1 MKIYRLSNSIKWTC
15 YALFLLSLGGIVG
28 QTPVQK
34 YGQLK
39 VQGNKIVDQNNAAA
53 QLRGMSLFWSQWI
66 GKYYTYNTVK
76 WLRDDWCTSVVRAA
90 MAVDNEGYVDNPEV
104 EKAKVFTVIDAAIDL
119 GIYVI
124 VDFHVHEAN
133 LYKNE
138 AKTFF
143 TEVAQKYG
151 HQPNIIYE
159 IWNEPL
165 DVSWADVIKPYHN
178 ELVATIRQYDADN
191 IIVCGT
197 RSWSQRVDEAAN
209 NPVAGTNIAY
219 TLHYYAD
226 THGQSYRD
234 MCSAALSKNAAVFV
248 TEYGTCRA
256 DGAGN
261 VNASASNA
269 WWSYLDQNKIS
280 YCNWSIADKVEA
292 ASALQPN
299 ASINGNWTT
308 SDLTTSGTLVRN
320 YYKSK
325 CDFTP
330 PKNITT
336 QLLLPTNNSSY
347 TLGATV
353 TASATAKTS
362 QGTITKVEF
371 YLDDVLV
378 GTLTQEPYT
387 LALTSVGIGKHSL
400 FAKVYNSLNENTTTA
415 AVSIEV
421 ETPVFKTTTAPLID
435 GVADGVWA
443 NDNVPKIAINRGV
456 TGMIL
461 SPSDLS
467 GNFKA
472 LWDAS
477 YLYVLG
483 TIVDE
488 KKVNESA
495 EVYNDD
501 GLEVFVDINN
511 DKATSYGAND
521 VQYTFGWNDGT
532 LIASNPSGRATTGIS
547 YAMVESSNGYIF
559 EARIPWTTL
568 KGTPAVGQKVGFDL
582 HINDDDDGDER
593 DAKLAWTSTS
603 DDTWQNPSLLGTIVL
618 QDVVPCP
625 LPTGTGTIAGPS
637 AVCLG
642 AEASY
647 TLSGV
652 TGATAY
658 AWTLPTGMS
667 IKSGGNTTA
676 AVIIAGGTDGNKNI
690 VVTPSNVCGNGT
702 VVSIPVTV
710 NPLPSFIITTPAT
723 TLCDGQELLLTAPV
737 GADFA
742 YVWKRNDVVVGTAP
756 SYKAK
761 EGGSYTL
768 EITDTKTSCKAT
780 STSVSLQ
787 LVSVPTVSI
796 TSPTQSIYGGPATF
810 ALEASVLGTNISKVA
825 FYRDNTLLVEDL
837 QAPYSTSIQA
847 LPTGEYNFRAIAFNT
862 SNCSDTAEVSVKAAN
877 MTDLQENN
885 LEATM
890 ALFPNPFDDHC
901 TLSIT
906 GAFEYKILT
915 LDGKIK
921 QQGEAQ
927 GQVSLGAELSKG
939 LYILEIQQGI
949 HSKHVKLEKY

>member
-1 MKIYRLSNSIKWTC
+1 MKIYGLSSSVKWAC
-15 YALFLLSLGGIVG
+15 CIVFFGVLGTLKA

-39 VQGNKIVDQNNAAA
+39 VQGNKIVDQNNSAA

-76 WLRDDWCTSVVRAA
+76 WLRDDWCTSVIRAA
-90 MAVDNEGYVDNPEV
+90 MAVDNDGYATDPET
-104 EKAKVFTVIDAAIDL
+104 EKEKVFTVIDAAIDL

-133 LYKNE
+133 LYKTE

-143 TEVAQKYG
+143 TEVAKKYG
-151 HQPNIIYE
+151 NHPNIIYE

-165 DVSWADVIKPYHN
+165 DVSWSGVIKPYHN
-178 ELVATIRQYDADN
+178 ELVATIRQHDPDN

-197 RSWSQRVDEAAN
+197 RLWSQRVDEAAN
-209 NPVAGTNIAY
+209 DPVAGTNIAY

-226 THGQSYRD
+226 THGQSLRD
-234 MCSAALSKNAAVFV
+234 FCSSALSKNAAVFV

-299 ASINGNWTT
+299 ASVNGNWTA

-320 YYKSK
+320 HYKSK

-336 QLLLPTNNSSY
+336 QLLLPTNNTTY
-347 TLGATV
+347 TLGASV
-353 TASATAKTS
+353 TASASAKTS

-387 LALTSVGIGKHSL
+387 LTLPSVGIGKHSL
-400 FAKVYNSLNENTTTA
+400 FAKAYNSVNENATTS

-421 ETPVFKTTTAPLID
+421 ETPLFKTATAPVID
-435 GVADGVWA
+435 GVIDAVWA

-461 SPSDLS
+461 STNDLS

-477 YLYVLG
+477 YLYILG
-483 TIVDE
+483 NIVDE
-488 KKVNESA
+488 EKINESA

-501 GLEVFVDINN
+501 GLEIFIDINN

-521 VQYTFGWNDGT
+521 VQYTFGWNDGV
-532 LIASNPSGRATTGIS
+532 LIASNPSGRATTGINYS
-547 YAMVESSNGYIF
+547 MVESTNGYTF

-568 KGTPAVGQKVGFDL
+568 KGSPVVGQKVGFDL
-582 HINDDDDGDER
+582 HINDDDDGGER

-603 DDTWQNPSLLGTIVL
+603 DDTWQDPSLLGTVVL
-618 QDVVPCP
+618 QDLVPCT
-625 LPTGTGTIAGPS
+625 LPTGTGSITGAGTI
-637 AVCLG
+637 CLG
-642 AEASY
+642 AEVPY
-647 TLSGV
+647 KITGI
-652 TGATAY
+652 TGATGY
-658 AWTLPTGMS
+658 SWTLPEGMS
-667 IKSGGNTTA
+667 IKSGANTSDVVILTERNVGNKTISVVPTNACGNGA
-676 AVIIAGGTDGNKNI
+676 AVNIPLVVNSLPSTVVDIPTSTLCEGQQLLLTALSGNDLAYVWKK
-690 VVTPSNVCGNGT
+690 NGT
-702 VVSIPVTV
+702 VV
-710 NPLPSFIITTPAT
+710 
-723 TLCDGQELLLTAPV
+723 
-737 GADFA
+737 
-742 YVWKRNDVVVGTAP
+742 GTAS
-756 SYKAK
+756 SYRVTDA
-761 EGGSYTL
+761 GSYTL
-768 EITDTKTSCKAT
+768 EITDTKTACKAI
-780 STSVSLQ
+780 SEPSEIELA
-787 LVSVPTVSI
+787 SVPSVSI
-796 TSPTQSIYGGPATF
+796 TSPTQLVYGTPATF
-810 ALEASVLGTNISKVA
+810 ALEANVLGSDVSKVV
-825 FYRDNTLLVEDL
+825 FYQDNTLLAEDL
-837 QAPYSTSIQA
+837 QAPYSTTIQGA
-847 LPTGEYNFRAIAFNT
+847 VIGNYRFRALAYNA
-862 SNCSDTAEVSVKAAN
+862 SNCSDTAEVSVQVVN
-877 MTDLQENN
+877 MTSIDNN
-885 LEATM
+885 SLEEGM
-890 ALFPNPFDDHC
+890 AVFPNPFEDRC
-901 TLSIT
+901 TLSIDGT
-906 GAFEYKILT
+906 FGYKVLT
-915 LDGKIK
+915 LDGKVK
-921 QQGEAQ
+921 LQGEAHDE
-927 GQVSLGAELSKG
+927 VLLGAELSKG
-939 LYILEIQQGI
+939 LYILEVLQGA